1 MPRIVSSIK
10 KHITTTEFWRAL
22 SFVLKRLESIAKY
35 LTKLPL
41 PFTFSLYILHLLR
54 AALRIYSYFYK
65 IKNKNLGDTC
75 KLLFAVFK
83 VSIAIIALVLLGCG
97 FASLP
102 SILLASFFAYS
113 ILKLIHSA
121 IVLLASTIA
130 YLKIDKQSIGQ
141 RWRRAHY
148 RDNMTKHVGML
159 GAGLLFVLFT
169 CLFNVGTSILIWSN
183 PLLLLADTVIGVGL
197 LVAVFYLG
205 YKIGKNKH
213 LASENLVFMSDQ
225 AAKIKKFLLLFG
237 LAIVALLLTAATPSL
252 GVSAITIALVLL
264 CSQDIVLT
272 VYYYFNGVYI
282 PDPEPANL
290 NEEPLNTY
298 IGQTNRDYYHTFSP
312 ILYLQTQ
319 VSEKLQQI
327 KEVNKANKKLI
338 LKVTLVKLLQ
348 LENKLAKI
356 TKLSAFSRF
365 FSSQKKLNVKKEYLL
380 RELTWALNTDD
391 QEVLIDLFILAII
404 DLAENKRTVFLKNN
418 LCELLD
424 LLDRGNLDYHLL
436 QKNSLAQLFFLARQ
450 GECTQQTEIVKPQAF
465 YQSFWKKVGACDAL
479 SQAFR
484 ASRNIEEQIS
494 VSNLP
499 LVAYL
504 N

>member
-41 PFTFSLYILHLLR
+41 PFAFSLYILHLLR

-130 YLKIDKQSIGQ
+130 YLKIDKQSIEQ

-148 RDNMTKHVGML
+148 RDNMTKHVCML
-159 GAGLLFVLFT
+159 GAGLLIVLFT
-169 CLFNVGTSILIWSN
+169 CLFNVGKSILIWSN
-183 PLLLLADTVIGVGL
+183 PWLLLADTMIGVGL
-197 LVAVFYLG
+197 LAAFYLG
-205 YKIGKNKH
+205 YKIRKNKH
-213 LASENLVFMSDQ
+213 LAGENSVLMADQ
-225 AAKIKKFLLLFG
+225 TAKIKKFLLLFG

-252 GVSAITIALVLL
+252 GVSAITIALILL

-298 IGQTNRDYYHTFSP
+298 FGQTNRDYYHTFSP

-319 VSEKLQQI
+319 VSDKLQQI

-356 TKLSAFSRF
+356 KKGTFSRF
-365 FSSQKKLNVKKEYLL
+365 FSSQKKLNIKKEYLL

-391 QEVLIDLFILAII
+391 QEALIDLFILAII
-404 DLAENKRTVFLKNN
+404 DLAENKRTMLLKNN

-424 LLDRGNLDYHLL
+424 LLDRGNLVYHLL

-450 GECTQQTEIVKPQAF
+450 GECTQQAEIIKPKAF